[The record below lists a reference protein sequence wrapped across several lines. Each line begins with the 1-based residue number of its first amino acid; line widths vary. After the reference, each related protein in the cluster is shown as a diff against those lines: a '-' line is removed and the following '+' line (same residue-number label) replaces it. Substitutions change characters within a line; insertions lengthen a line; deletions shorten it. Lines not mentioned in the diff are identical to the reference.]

1 MHKDKEKIK
10 ILYKLRTLNSPTKV
24 ARMRWLFV
32 QKLSGNAKISEAL
45 KLLRREKF
53 FVALDFMSLLGSLVQ
68 GTTGSSSTTSSR
80 MSNAGSSIQDL
91 LGSLMGAGQAVK
103 QKVGG
108 DNLAAGGIGAL
119 LGALMGG
126 SKSTTM
132 NSLGGGM
139 MGLLG
144 MMAYK
149 ALSGSMSGNAQNNTQ
164 PTTHNYAREYTQP
177 SPKQQESDAEIIIT
191 AMIDAAK
198 SDGQVDPAELS
209 RIMETMKSSGI
220 GQEGVN
226 YVIQKLQGPMETAKI
241 IAAVNGRPEL
251 AAQVYSASLMSIDVD
266 TDAERR
272 YLDKL
277 ANAMGLSPAVIR
289 NIEQMTSAN
298 NSGGQC

>member
-1 MHKDKEKIK
+1 M
-10 ILYKLRTLNSPTKV
+10 
-24 ARMRWLFV
+24 
-32 QKLSGNAKISEAL
+32 
-45 KLLRREKF
+45 
-53 FVALDFMSLLGSLVQ
+53 DFMSLLGSLVQ
-68 GTTGSSSTTSSR
+68 GTTASSPATSSR
-80 MSNAGSSIQDL
+80 MSNAGNSIQDL
-91 LGSLMGAGQAVK
+91 LGSLMGAGQTVK

-149 ALSGSMSGNAQNNTQ
+149 ALTGAMSGNAGATAQV
-164 PTTHNYAREYTQP
+164 PSAESYVQP
-177 SPKQQESDAEIIIT
+177 SPQQQASDAEIILI

-198 SDGQVDPAELS
+198 ADGQVDSDELG
-209 RIMETMKSSGI
+209 RIMNTMKSSGI

-241 IAAVNGRPEL
+241 VAATKNRPEL
-251 AAQVYSASLMSIDVD
+251 AAQVYSASLMAIDVD
-266 TDAERR
+266 TDAERM

-277 ANAMGLSPAVIR
+277 AKAMGMSQAVVQ
-289 NIEQMTSAN
+289 NIEQITRGA
-298 NSGGQC
+298 GQDLQC

>member
-1 MHKDKEKIK
+1 M
-10 ILYKLRTLNSPTKV
+10 
-24 ARMRWLFV
+24 
-32 QKLSGNAKISEAL
+32 
-45 KLLRREKF
+45 
-53 FVALDFMSLLGSLVQ
+53 ALDFMSLLGSLVQ

-164 PTTHNYAREYTQP
+164 PTTQNYAREYTRP

-251 AAQVYSASLMSIDVD
+251 AAQVYSASLMAIEVD

-277 ANAMGLSPAVIR
+277 ANAMGLSPAVVR

-298 NSGGQC
+298 SSGGQC